1 MKEFK
6 GTSVKISADANSYLD
21 KMINE
26 LSSSE
31 VTLNKSNLSSWII
44 ERFFNRYYQGNKK
57 SIVKFH
63 QNHKKQFQN
72 ILTTLSEEELAAAL
86 KAVNK
91 ERYKSKN

>member
-6 GTSVKISADANSYLD
+6 STSVKISAEANNYLD
-21 KMINE
+21 EIINE
-26 LSSSE
+26 LNSPE

-44 ERFFNRYYQGNKK
+44 EKFFNRYYQKNKN

-91 ERYKSKN
+91 KRTKK